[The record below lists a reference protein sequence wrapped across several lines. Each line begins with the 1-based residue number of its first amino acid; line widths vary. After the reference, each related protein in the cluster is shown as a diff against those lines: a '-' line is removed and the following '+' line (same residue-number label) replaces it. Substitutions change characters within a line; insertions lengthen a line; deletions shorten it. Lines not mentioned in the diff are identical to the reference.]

1 MLNITPNFK
10 IKNLVLGLAAVAV
23 SFAASAQEAG
33 DINWKQWNVSIPVDS
48 GGGFP
53 TLLEGKAAKKG
64 ASNPQYKKYYKQN
77 SNSTFEVKTTFNGIT
92 QDGEYGLNQ
101 GKYSSSEF
109 VEVFNKNKKNYWPNT
124 GTHELKSRMKA
135 YKVNGIGTTYIS
147 RIVSENK
154 SGDQF
159 DKIRIMWRD
168 GYILAE
174 VRESYSGGIRY
185 KRTKVAEVGE
195 NMFNFTLRMSNGR
208 VSMSINCKNTG
219 VDKKSVPVA
228 DLGKTENSKNLFRI
242 GNLYKNDEN
251 SEDSIT
257 VQIKHLTLI
266 HK

>member
-1 MLNITPNFK
+1 MLNKTPK
-10 IKNLVLGLAAVAV
+10 IKNLIIGLAALAV
-23 SFAASAQEAG
+23 SFVSNAQEAG
-33 DINWKQWNVSIPVDS
+33 DINWKQWNVLIPVDS
-48 GGGFP
+48 GGGYS

-64 ASNPQYKKYYKQN
+64 ATNPEFRKYIKQN
-77 SNSTFEVKTTFNGIT
+77 SNSTFELRTTFNGVT
-92 QDGEYGLNQ
+92 EDGEFGLNQ

-109 VEVFNKNKKNYWPNT
+109 VEVYNKNKDNYWPNT
-124 GTHELKSRMKA
+124 GSHILKSRLKT

-147 RIVSENK
+147 RIVSKDK
-154 SGDQF
+154 SGEQF

-195 NMFNFTLRMSNGR
+195 NMFNFTLKMSSGR

-219 VDKKSVPVA
+219 VDKKSIPVA

-242 GNLYKNDEN
+242 GNFYKNDEN
-251 SEDSIT
+251 SEDSVT
-257 VQIKHLTLI
+257 VQIKHVTLI